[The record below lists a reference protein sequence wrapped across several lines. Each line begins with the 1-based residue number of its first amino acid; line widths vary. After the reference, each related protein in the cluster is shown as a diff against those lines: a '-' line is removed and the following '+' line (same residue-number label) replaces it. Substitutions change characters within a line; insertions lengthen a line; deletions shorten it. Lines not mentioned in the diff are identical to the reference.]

1 MKFPKHDTH
10 SSAHRWA
17 ENKRPKIEF
26 TVGQSNQLR
35 MNIPQ
40 KMREQ
45 KMREQKM
52 SSKLFKATPS
62 EHSSINI
69 SQNAG
74 PKNELKVDK
83 YIT

>member
-1 MKFPKHDTH
+1 VNIPE
-10 SSAHRWA
+10 S
-17 ENKRPKIEF
+17 KRPKIEF

-45 KMREQKM
+45 KM
-52 SSKLFKATPS
+52 SSKLFKVTPS

-74 PKNELKVDK
+74 PKNELEVDNH
-83 YIT
+83 IT

>member
-10 SSAHRWA
+10 RWVNIP

-40 KMREQ
+40 KW
-45 KMREQKM
+45 EQKM
-52 SSKLFKATPS
+52 SSKLFKVTPS

-69 SQNAG
+69 SQNVG
-74 PKNELKVDK
+74 PKNELKVDQN
-83 YIT
+83 IT

>member
-10 SSAHRWA
+10 SSAHSWA
-17 ENKRPKIEF
+17 NIPENKRPKIEF

-40 KMREQ
+40 KMRDQ
-45 KMREQKM
+45 KL
-52 SSKLFKATPS
+52 SSKLFKVTPS

-69 SQNAG
+69 SQNVG
-74 PKNELKVDK
+74 PKNELKVDQH
-83 YIT
+83 IT